1 MNFGVL
7 ASCLHGRICLRD
19 NVNQSKKSHGVNY
32 RGAIREGIASD
43 IFFVPSRRCP
53 IITRPSSPKTRTR
66 KM

>member
-19 NVNQSKKSHGVNY
+19 NVNQSHGVNY
-32 RGAIREGIASD
+32 RGAIREGIPSD
-43 IFFVPSRRCP
+43 IFFVTSRRCP